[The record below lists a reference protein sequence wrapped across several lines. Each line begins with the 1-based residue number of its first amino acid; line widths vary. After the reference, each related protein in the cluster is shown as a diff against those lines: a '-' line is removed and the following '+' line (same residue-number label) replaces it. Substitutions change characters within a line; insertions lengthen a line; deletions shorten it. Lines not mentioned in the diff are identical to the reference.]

1 MSTAKRKVR
10 AFALACIPA
19 LQACAPAATAP
30 APTAMPVAAP
40 VTAPVTAPVAIFPAA
55 SWETIPDAQLGA
67 ACRRDLDATRAY
79 LGTLSTTA
87 MLAVQDGRALFSY
100 GPTDASGNVFSIR
113 KSILAMLYGNEV
125 AQGRIDLTRTLSQLG
140 LDDIG
145 GLLPREREAQLQHL
159 LSARSGVYHRAANGG
174 DDAGAAPARGS
185 QAPGSYFLYNNWDFN
200 AAGSAFE
207 QLSGRSVYRAFAED
221 LAAPLQLEDFD
232 PARQRLGGDSK
243 RSRHP
248 AYHFSLSTRDM
259 ARLGYLML
267 KHGNWHGRQLI
278 PAPWLATIT
287 APVTKAAAMHPP
299 HTARRGLDYGYLWWV
314 MDEPAG
320 SALHGAYM
328 AWGVYGQYI
337 LVIPERN
344 MVLAH
349 RRHVAP
355 GAAAGLRWVQLDEFL
370 HAARLLAAAP
380 CPRGGE

>member
-1 MSTAKRKVR
+1 MSIVKRSVR
-10 AFALACIPA
+10 TLALACLPA
-19 LQACAPAATAP
+19 LQACAPAAVANSP
-30 APTAMPVAAP
+30 APVG
-40 VTAPVTAPVAIFPAA
+40 TAPVFPLA
-55 SWETIPDAQLGA
+55 SWETIPAAQLDA

-79 LGTLSTTA
+79 LGTLSSTA

-100 GPTDASGNVFSIR
+100 GPTDASGNVFSVR

-125 AQGRIDLTRTLSQLG
+125 AQGRIDLTRTLSELG
-140 LDDIG
+140 LDDVG
-145 GLLPREREAQLQHL
+145 GLLARERGAQLEHL

-174 DDAGAAPARGS
+174 DDAAAAPARGS

-221 LAAPLQLEDFD
+221 LATPLQLEDFN
-232 PARQRLGGDSK
+232 PGRQRLGGDAT
-243 RSRHP
+243 RSRHL

-267 KHGNWHGRQLI
+267 RQGNWRGRQLI

-287 APVTKAAAMHPP
+287 APHTKAAEMHPP

-314 MDEPAG
+314 MDEPPA
-320 SALHGAYM
+320 SPLHGAYL

-337 LVIPERN
+337 LVIPQRN

-349 RRHVAP
+349 RRDVAP

-370 HAARLLAAAP
+370 RAARMLAGAP
-380 CPRGGE
+380 CPHGGE